1 MYVPM
6 EGSAGRLEQ
15 LFVGAYAEEPFIVL
29 RGSAPPELREV
40 RGTNRCAIG
49 WHWDETTGRAVVVTA
64 TNLAFVSYACDPA
77 RNLVMAIGACDN
89 LGKGAAGQ
97 AVQCLNVLL
106 GLPETTGLEAP
117 ALVP

>member
-6 EGSAGRLEQ
+6 EGSAARLEQ
-15 LFVGAYAEEPFIVL
+15 LFVGSYADEPFIVL
-29 RGSAPPELREV
+29 RGAQPPELREV

-49 WHWDETTGRAVVVTA
+49 WHWDGATGRAVVVTA
-64 TNLAFVSYACDPA
+64 
-77 RNLVMAIGACDN
+77 IDN